1 MHLEEEPLARPFPEA
16 GKLLGTHGQGTLPSN
31 SMAGEERGFAGKRR
45 KQHELPDFFSN
56 GSMQNEE
63 SHYSGHSPPNLSI

>member
-1 MHLEEEPLARPFPEA
+1 MHLEEEPLARPFPEP
-16 GKLLGTHGQGTLPSN
+16 GKLLGTHSFLVILRLEEN
-31 SMAGEERGFAGKRR
+31 MALQEHGR

-63 SHYSGHSPPNLSI
+63 SHYGGHSPPNLSI